1 MSWRLIIFR
10 NEEDE
15 VFIGSLEGKKNS
27 KWKEPKAKYKIKLQ
41 EEEEL
46 IDTKESGKI
55 QILFGLPE

>member
-1 MSWRLIIFR
+1 
-10 NEEDE
+10 
-15 VFIGSLEGKKNS
+15 LEGKKNS